1 MSQSSPTPLE
11 RARKGM
17 QLALRALQ
25 EPGKA
30 GALAV
35 SMGLSDSTISRIKTE
50 RMEEVILFLAHLG
63 LKVAPSEY
71 RCVDPK
77 TFNAFEVL
85 YERAMSLTTPSR
97 LIFEDTQRGSLE

>member
-1 MSQSSPTPLE
+1 MSASSPTPTE

-35 SMGLSDSTISRIKTE
+35 SMGLSDSTVSRIKTE
-50 RMEEVILFLAHLG
+50 RLEEVLLFLAYLG
-63 LKVAPSEY
+63 IKAVPSEY
-71 RCVDPK
+71 QCVDPK
-77 TFNAFEVL
+77 TFAAFEVL
-85 YERAMSLTTPSR
+85 YAKAMSQTTPGR
-97 LIFEDTQRGSLE
+97 LIFEESD